1 MSEQVT
7 YKVKLKPLSEAQRQ
21 PILVDIATIGDY
33 WKVEDYLQAHDIQII
48 NNIYYYVSVNDVET
62 DYFCEGSFS
71 ETTKNKDGSYE
82 VFTSFYNGGTCLSEV
97 LEEALS
103 DN

>member
-21 PILVDIATIGDY
+21 PVLVDIATIGED
-33 WKVEDYLQAHDIQII
+33 WKIEDYLRDNDIQII

-62 DYFCEGSFS
+62 GDFCEV
-71 ETTKNKDGSYE
+71 TKNEDGSYE

-97 LEEALS
+97 LEGALS
-103 DN
+103 E

>member
-21 PILVDIATIGDY
+21 PILVDIATIGD
-33 WKVEDYLQAHDIQII
+33 EDNIADYLYVHDIQII
-48 NNIYYYVSVNDVET
+48 NNVYYYVT
-62 DYFCEGSFS
+62 KTALDYGFTEV
-71 ETTKNKDGSYE
+71 TKNKDGSYE
-82 VFTSFYNGGTCLSEV
+82 VFTSFYNEGTCLSEV

-103 DN
+103 K

>member
-21 PILVDIATIGDY
+21 PILVDIATIGDSD
-33 WKVEDYLQAHDIQII
+33 KIDDYLYDNDIQII
-48 NNIYYYVSVNDVET
+48 NNVYYYVDAINVEDVND
-62 DYFCEGSFS
+62 FCEV
-71 ETTKNKDGSYE
+71 TKNKDGSYE

-103 DN
+103 K

>member
-21 PILVDIATIGDY
+21 SILVDIATIGDSDDI
-33 WKVEDYLQAHDIQII
+33 EDYLRDNDIQII
-48 NNIYYYVSVNDVET
+48 NNVYYYVVEMDVET
-62 DYFCEGSFS
+62 DFFCEV
-71 ETTKNKDGSYE
+71 TKNKDGSYE

-103 DN
+103 K

>member
-21 PILVDIATIGDY
+21 PVLVDIATLGDSDDI
-33 WKVEDYLQAHDIQII
+33 EDYLYDHDIQII
-48 NNIYYYVSVNDVET
+48 NNVYYYVTKTSVET
-62 DYFCEGSFS
+62 EDFTEV
-71 ETTKNKDGSYE
+71 TKNKDGSYE

-103 DN
+103 K